1 MSEAKIKQAVDEL
14 TRAPQGVNDSD
25 MPMPPSPAF
34 GGEVGTSPSSD
45 AIPPGDPSESGGGK
59 TLTET
64 GEEPDPAVFDAGGV
78 AAPDTD
84 GMSRTHPGGD

>member
-14 TRAPQGVNDSD
+14 LAAPQGVNDSD

-45 AIPPGDPSESGGGK
+45 TIPPGDPLDGGK

-64 GEEPDPAVFDAGGV
+64 GEEPDPGVFNAGGV
-78 AAPDTD
+78 DAPDTD